1 MTNFNDFL
9 NEQMKDPEF
18 KAEWDALDPEFS
30 VIEAM
35 LKAGNL
41 DALILC
47 TWPIQHLEQI
57 EIALRYGVRN
67 ILYRLRPQ
75 AGEGVRDWL
84 AAGAGRYTI

>member
-35 LKAGNL
+35 LKARKESGL
-41 DALILC
+41 TQKQLSER
-47 TWPIQHLEQI
+47 T
-57 EIALRYGVRN
+57 EI
-67 ILYRLRPQ
+67 
-75 AGEGVRDWL
+75 
-84 AAGAGRYTI
+84 GRAHV

>member
-35 LKAGNL
+35 LKA
-41 DALILC
+41 AKK
-47 TWPIQHLEQI
+47 
-57 EIALRYGVRN
+57 AV
-67 ILYRLRPQ
+67 
-75 AGEGVRDWL
+75 
-84 AAGAGRYTI
+84 

>member
-35 LKAGNL
+35 LKARKESGNFRSARVL
-41 DALILC
+41 HRPTSANWNAAMQ
-47 TWPIQHLEQI
+47 T
-57 EIALRYGVRN
+57 
-67 ILYRLRPQ
+67 RLFVPCS
-75 AGEGVRDWL
+75 GLLPGWE
-84 AAGAGRYTI
+84 